1 MTAQMQT
8 EIDNRKKKSS
18 SVISREE
25 KIAYQVSLWS
35 IAINVVLVIIKM
47 VAGFFAHSSAMISD
61 AIHSASDILSTVVVI
76 AGVNISNKQADDDHQ
91 YGHERMESIAALI
104 LSAMLLL
111 TSFMI
116 GYNGLEKIFSHS
128 SELVIPGKIALL
140 AAVISI
146 LLKEGMFWYTIKA
159 AKAIRSDALRADA
172 WHHRSD
178 ALSSVGSLLGIGA
191 AILGFPIFDPIA
203 SLVICLMIIKTAY
216 DIAKDAISKLV
227 DTACEEE
234 IIAAMTEVAQAVP
247 GVLRVDSIK
256 TRTFGSKFY
265 VDIEISADGNLSLYA
280 SHDIASCVHHTIEEK
295 FPAAKHCMVHVN
307 PYEEGKHQDD

>member
-1 MTAQMQT
+1 MTAPLQT
-8 EIDNRKKKSS
+8 TQSEKKAAAG
-18 SVISREE
+18 ISQEE
-25 KIAYQVSLWS
+25 KIAYKVSLWS
-35 IAINVVLVIIKM
+35 IAINVILVIIKM
-47 VAGFFAHSSAMISD
+47 IAGFFAHSSAMISD

-104 LSAMLLL
+104 LAGMLLL

-116 GYNGLEKIFSHS
+116 GYSGLEKIFSNS
-128 SELVIPGKIALL
+128 SELVIPGKIALI

-159 AKAIRSDALRADA
+159 ANAIRSDALRADA

-178 ALSSVGSLLGIGA
+178 ALSSIGSLLGIGA

-203 SLVICLMIIKTAY
+203 SLLICLMIIKTAY

-234 IIAAMTEVAQAVP
+234 TITAMTAVALAQP

-265 VDIEISADGNLSLYA
+265 VDIEISADGNLSLYEA
-280 SHDIASCVHHTIEEK
+280 HDIASAVHHSIEKE
-295 FPAAKHCMVHVN
+295 FPTAKHCMVHVN

>member
-1 MTAQMQT
+1 MTASAPMQT
-8 EIDNRKKKSS
+8 EKKAASA
-18 SVISREE
+18 ISQEE
-25 KIAYQVSLWS
+25 KIAYKVSLWS
-35 IAINVVLVIIKM
+35 IAINVILVIIKM
-47 VAGFFAHSSAMISD
+47 IAGFFAHSSAMISD

-104 LSAMLLL
+104 LAGMLLL

-116 GYNGLEKIFSHS
+116 GYSGLEKIFSDS
-128 SELVIPGKIALL
+128 SELIIPGKIALL

-159 AKAIRSDALRADA
+159 AKAIHSDALRADA

-178 ALSSVGSLLGIGA
+178 ALSSIGSLLGIGA
-191 AILGFPIFDPIA
+191 AIMGFPIFDPIA

-234 IIAAMTEVAQAVP
+234 TITAMTKVAMNQP

-265 VDIEISADGNLSLYA
+265 VDIEISADGNLSLYEA
-280 SHDIASCVHHTIEEK
+280 HDIASAVHHTIEKE

-307 PYEEGKHQDD
+307 PYAEGSHQDD